1 MSTHDVVQM
10 SARRTRSRPVGD
22 ANAGVVAAWQEHR
35 PHLLNIA
42 YRLLGSVS
50 DAEDMAQDAYLRLLK
65 ADLHEI
71 DDVRGWLV
79 VVMTRICLDHLRSA
93 RVRREAQPGPWL
105 PEPIVGGSTGAVL
118 DPADIVT
125 LDESVRMGL
134 LIVLERLSPAERVV
148 FVLHDVFT
156 YPFEEIAP
164 MVGRT
169 PAACRQLASRAR
181 RRINADAESSTTVD
195 PGEMRAVAER
205 FIAACEGADLQPLLE
220 VLDPNVVGWVD
231 LGEVATPFPQ
241 PSVGAAQ
248 VAGRAMALFGRRS
261 GITLS
266 VATVN
271 GEVGMLATFR
281 GRIHAVLVLLVRDHR
296 IAAIYSIADPH
307 KLARL
312 PGNAV

>member
-1 MSTHDVVQM
+1 MSTFSVVKMAAGQTG
-10 SARRTRSRPVGD
+10 ARPADGADGEVI
-22 ANAGVVAAWQEHR
+22 VAWQEHR

-50 DAEDMAQDAYLRLLK
+50 DAEDMAQEAYLRLLK
-65 ADLHEI
+65 ADLREI
-71 DDVRGWLV
+71 DDVGGWLV
-79 VVMTRICLDHLRSA
+79 VVVTRICLDHLRSA
-93 RVRREAQPGPWL
+93 RMRRETQPGPWL
-105 PEPIVGGSTGAVL
+105 PEPIVGEAGALL

-134 LIVLERLSPAERVV
+134 LIVLERLTPAERVV

-164 MVGRT
+164 MVART

-181 RRINADAESSTTVD
+181 RRIDAERGRSTAVD

-231 LGEVATPFPQ
+231 LGEAATPFPQ
-241 PSVGAAQ
+241 PSVGPQQ
-248 VAGRAMALFGRRS
+248 VAGRAQALFGRRS
-261 GITLS
+261 GINLS
-266 VATVN
+266 VASVN
-271 GEVGMLATFR
+271 GEVGLLATFK
-281 GRIHAVLVLLVRDHR
+281 GRIHAVLVLLVREHR

-312 PGNAV
+312 PGNTV